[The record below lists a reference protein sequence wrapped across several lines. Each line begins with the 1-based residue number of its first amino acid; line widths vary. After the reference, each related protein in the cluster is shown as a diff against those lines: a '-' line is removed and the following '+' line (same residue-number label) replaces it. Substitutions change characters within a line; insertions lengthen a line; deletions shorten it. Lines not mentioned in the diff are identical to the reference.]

1 MTDST
6 NAVDSAQT
14 AETEATIIP
23 LPIDHRQ
30 PTDIPDSIT
39 SPDIDR
45 ACDQVDELLR
55 LADEANADF
64 TSDEFTAADLDVP
77 TGFLLSVVIPVF
89 NERDSVRTIVGK
101 IMALPVETEIIIVD
115 DGSTDGTQQV
125 LSELAQLPHVHV
137 VLKRQN
143 EGKGA
148 ALRSGFSMTQ
158 GDIVV
163 VQDADLEYDPRDIP
177 SLLRPIV
184 DGYADVVYG
193 SRFLEQRHRGSSF
206 THRFGNRM
214 LTMISN
220 LANGLHLTD
229 METCYKVIRRDAL
242 DQIPLTQ
249 NRFGIEPEITAKI
262 ARREMRIVEMPIHYN
277 ARNWKE
283 GKKIGIKD
291 AFAALYCI
299 FRYSIAD

>member
-1 MTDST
+1 MTDPT
-6 NAVDSAQT
+6 NTVDSQLNND
-14 AETEATIIP
+14 AESTIIP
-23 LPIDHRQ
+23 LPIDR
-30 PTDIPDSIT
+30 PSDSGDSLT
-39 SPDIDR
+39 APETNR
-45 ACDQVDELLR
+45 ASEQVDELLR
-55 LADEANADF
+55 LAEEANA
-64 TSDEFTAADLDVP
+64 EFADDRFLAAEVDVP
-77 TGFLLSVVIPVF
+77 TGFLLSVVIPVY
-89 NERDSVRTIVGK
+89 NEFESIRTIVGK
-101 IMALPVETEIIIVD
+101 LMALPVETEIIIVD
-115 DGSTDGTQQV
+115 DGSTDGTQKV
-125 LSELAQLPHVHV
+125 LKELATLSNVHV

-177 SLLRPIV
+177 ALLQPIV
-184 DGYADVVYG
+184 AGYADVVYG

-206 THRFGNRM
+206 THRFGNRV

-262 ARREMRIVEMPIHYN
+262 ARREMRIVELPIHYN
-277 ARNWKE
+277 ARDWDE

-299 FRYSIAD
+299 FRYAIAD

>member
-1 MTDST
+1 MTDPT
-6 NAVDSAQT
+6 
-14 AETEATIIP
+14 ETFHSPANFDPDASVLP
-23 LPIDHRQ
+23 LP
-30 PTDIPDSIT
+30 T
-39 SPDIDR
+39 SRRSDTKESNSSPVVDR
-45 ACDQVDELLR
+45 SSEQIDELLR
-55 LADEANADF
+55 LAEEANAEF
-64 TSDEFTAADLDVP
+64 ASDEFHVTDIDVP
-77 TGFLLSVVIPVF
+77 TGFLLSVVVPVY
-89 NERDSVRTIVGK
+89 NEVDSIRTIVGK
-101 IMALPVETEIIIVD
+101 IKALAVDTEIIIVD
-115 DGSTDGTQQV
+115 DGSTDGTQKV
-125 LSELAQLPHVHV
+125 LQDLATLPNVHV

-177 SLLRPIV
+177 ALLEPIV
-184 DGYADVVYG
+184 EGYADVVYG
-193 SRFLEQRHRGSSF
+193 SRFLEQRHRGSSL
-206 THRFGNRM
+206 THRFGNRL

-262 ARREMRIVEMPIHYN
+262 ARRELRIVELPIHYN
-277 ARNWKE
+277 ARDWDE

-299 FRYSIAD
+299 FRYAIAD

>member
-1 MTDST
+1 MTDTT
-6 NAVDSAQT
+6 NDSSNASVPVLPLT
-14 AETEATIIP
+14 MGPSKSSAAPERNETVERI
-23 LPIDHRQ
+23 Q
-30 PTDIPDSIT
+30 G
-39 SPDIDR
+39 
-45 ACDQVDELLR
+45 QVDELLQ
-55 LADEANADF
+55 LAEQANAEFADVDF
-64 TSDEFTAADLDVP
+64 VAADIDAP
-77 TGFLLSVVIPVF
+77 AGFLLSVVIPVY
-89 NERDSVRTIVGK
+89 NEFDSVRKIVGK
-101 IMALPVETEIIIVD
+101 ILSLPVETEIIIVD
-115 DGSTDGTQQV
+115 DGSTDGTPQV
-125 LSELAQLPHVHV
+125 LRELSELPNVHV
-137 VLKRQN
+137 ILKRRN

-177 SLLRPIV
+177 ALLQPII

-193 SRFLEQRHRGSSF
+193 SRFLERHHRGSSF
-206 THRFGNRM
+206 AHRLGNRM
-214 LTMISN
+214 LTLVSN

-242 DQIPLTQ
+242 DQIPLFQ

-262 ARREMRIVEMPIHYN
+262 SRRQLRIVELPIRYN
-277 ARNWKE
+277 ARNWDE

-299 FRYSIAD
+299 IRYAIAD

>member
-1 MTDST
+1 MIEPTDTIDST
-6 NAVDSAQT
+6 LPSDDQAA
-14 AETEATIIP
+14 IIP
-23 LPIDHRQ
+23 LPIDHQ
-30 PTDIPDSIT
+30 DAPEPAA
-39 SPDIDR
+39 PPIDR
-45 ACDQVDELLR
+45 ASAQIDELLR
-55 LADEANADF
+55 LAEEANADF
-64 TSDEFTAADLDVP
+64 ADDTFQATEIDAP
-77 TGFLLSVVIPVF
+77 TGFLLSVVIPVY
-89 NERDSVRTIVGK
+89 NEFESVRTIVGK
-101 IMALPVETEIIIVD
+101 ILALPVETEIIIVD

-125 LSELAQLPHVHV
+125 LTELATIANVHV

-177 SLLRPIV
+177 SLLQPII

-193 SRFLEQRHRGSSF
+193 SRFLEQRHRGSSL
-206 THRFGNRM
+206 THRFGNRL

-242 DQIPLTQ
+242 DEIPLTQ

-262 ARREMRIVEMPIHYN
+262 ARREMRIVELPIHYN
-277 ARNWKE
+277 ARSWDD
-283 GKKIGIKD
+283 GKKIGFKD

-299 FRYSIAD
+299 LRYAIAD

>member
-1 MTDST
+1 LGKILT
-6 NAVDSAQT
+6 
-14 AETEATIIP
+14 
-23 LPIDHRQ
+23 
-30 PTDIPDSIT
+30 
-39 SPDIDR
+39 
-45 ACDQVDELLR
+45 
-55 LADEANADF
+55 
-64 TSDEFTAADLDVP
+64 
-77 TGFLLSVVIPVF
+77 LSV
-89 NERDSVRTIVGK
+89 N
-101 IMALPVETEIIIVD
+101 TEIIVVD

-125 LSELAQLPHVHV
+125 LKELSQLPNVHV

-177 SLLRPIV
+177 ALLQPII

-193 SRFLEQRHRGSSF
+193 SRFLERRHRGSSF

-214 LTMISN
+214 LTLISN
-220 LANGLHLTD
+220 LVNGLHLTD

-242 DQIPLTQ
+242 DQIPLFQ

-262 ARREMRIVEMPIHYN
+262 ARRQLRLVELPIRYN
-277 ARNWKE
+277 ARDWNE
-283 GKKIGIKD
+283 GKKIGFKD

-299 FRYSIAD
+299 FRYALAD